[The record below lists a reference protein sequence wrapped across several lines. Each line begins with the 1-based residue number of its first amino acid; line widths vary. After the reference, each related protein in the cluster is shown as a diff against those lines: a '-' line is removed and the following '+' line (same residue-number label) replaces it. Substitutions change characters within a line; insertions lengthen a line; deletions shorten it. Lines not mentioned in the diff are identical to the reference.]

1 MKRITN
7 HAVRKGGRYSLGCLA
22 AGIAMAA
29 SAQQADTGAE
39 GSLPEISVSAGKNE
53 AATRNVSKSVV
64 GNDAASLPTSV
75 TVIERGEIERT
86 NVGRDVTDLL
96 RRVPGIMAHTLDQGD
111 IGNSIKMRGFLS
123 SSHGA
128 DVAVTIDGVP
138 QNVPSSA
145 INHGMNDMSWLTPEM
160 IDSIDVIKGPFS
172 ALYGDQNRSGAVN
185 ITTRTIAENSIGIT
199 VGSQGTRRLNAV
211 LSGKSGPIQSLVVA
225 DLYQTDGSRDNND
238 GRRGSI
244 FIKESM
250 IYGDALWAL
259 RAAYQKA
266 DWNAAGFLNVNDL
279 RSGKVSDTQRDLS
292 SPPLWG
298 DARRGSLVL
307 TRVPASG
314 AEGLRISAYV
324 EDYERRRAVGAST
337 TALNVLQDD
346 RRIMGGRAVY
356 DMLFGERAALSF
368 GADLRRDVGTA
379 INQNWPNSLP
389 GSNYTFDQDMDLL
402 TYGLFAQG
410 QIKPV
415 ESVKLLAGLR
425 LDSFDYDI
433 TNRKLPAASLNY
445 QQSVA
450 TPKFG
455 IVWTPVSNLDLFANR
470 GSGFR
475 SPAQSELSPSGS
487 LGPLGASGGAA
498 FPDLKPSK
506 VTSYDFGF
514 NLRATSR
521 WRLSAASYHTVNDN
535 EIAQIAPNVFG
546 PVGNTTRDGWEVGS
560 SYDLSADFSVYGSFG
575 RVIRARIN
583 SAAAGTT
590 NELSV
595 PRDTYKLGAAYSM
608 PFAAGKLLLN
618 GDVSFI
624 SGVPYFSGTPL
635 VKSYSRPYSRYDLR
649 STYSIGKFDW
659 TTALVLQPHQYS
671 SEVVV
676 GSTAGLLIDPVAKT
690 QVNLSM
696 RYRF

>member
-111 IGNSIKMRGFLS
+111 IGNSIKMRGFFS

-128 DVAVTIDGVP
+128 DTAVYIDGVP

-145 INHGMNDMSWLTPEM
+145 INHGMNDMSWLTPDM
-160 IDSIDVIKGPFS
+160 IDSIEVIKGPFS
-172 ALYGDQNRSGAVN
+172 ALYGDQNRAGAVS
-185 ITTRTIAENSIGIT
+185 ITTRNFAENSIGVT
-199 VGSQGTRRLNAV
+199 LGSQGTKRLNAV
-211 LSGKSGPIQSLVVA
+211 LSGKSGPIQSLIVA
-225 DLYQTDGSRDNND
+225 DLYKTDGFRDNSD

-250 IYGDALWAL
+250 IYGDSLWAV

-266 DWNAAGFLNVNDL
+266 DWNAAGFVNFNDL
-279 RSGKVSDTQRDLS
+279 NSGKVSDTQRDPS
-292 SPPLWG
+292 APPLWG
-298 DARRGSLVL
+298 DARRSSLVL
-307 TRVPASG
+307 TRAPAGG
-314 AEGLRISAYV
+314 AEGLRVSAYV
-324 EDYERRRAVGAST
+324 EDYQRRRATGAST
-337 TALNVLQDD
+337 TALNVAQDD
-346 RRIMGGRAVY
+346 RRIMGARGVY
-356 DMLFGERAALSF
+356 DMLFGDKAALSF
-368 GADLRRDVGTA
+368 GADVRRDVGTA
-379 INQNWPNSLP
+379 LNQNWPNSLP
-389 GSNYTFDQDMDLL
+389 GNNYSLDQDLDLV

-410 QIKPV
+410 QYKPFD
-415 ESVKLLAGLR
+415 SLNLLAGLR

-433 TNRKLPAASLNY
+433 SNRTFTAASLSY

-455 IVWTPVSNLDLFANR
+455 VVWTPVSSVDLFANS

-487 LGPLGASGGAA
+487 LGPL
-498 FPDLKPSK
+498 
-506 VTSYDFGF
+506 
-514 NLRATSR
+514 
-521 WRLSAASYHTVNDN
+521 
-535 EIAQIAPNVFG
+535 
-546 PVGNTTRDGWEVGS
+546 
-560 SYDLSADFSVYGSFG
+560 
-575 RVIRARIN
+575 
-583 SAAAGTT
+583 
-590 NELSV
+590 
-595 PRDTYKLGAAYSM
+595 
-608 PFAAGKLLLN
+608 
-618 GDVSFI
+618 
-624 SGVPYFSGTPL
+624 
-635 VKSYSRPYSRYDLR
+635 
-649 STYSIGKFDW
+649 
-659 TTALVLQPHQYS
+659 
-671 SEVVV
+671 
-676 GSTAGLLIDPVAKT
+676 
-690 QVNLSM
+690 
-696 RYRF
+696 